1 MWLLYVPVTPF
12 IVFSFS
18 NSAIFLVDIFN
29 CLKVGS
35 FEASFTVLF
44 SRKVTW
50 GRCVRRWF
58 AVCQLRSSGLPL
70 IFVGTVV
77 AHNFFMFRFVIKI
90 CFTVSFVRI
99 FPPCCYSGF

>member
-1 MWLLYVPVTPF
+1 MWLLYVHVILY

-44 SRKVTW
+44 KGEMCS
-50 GRCVRRWF
+50 
-58 AVCQLRSSGLPL
+58 ALVC
-70 IFVGTVV
+70 
-77 AHNFFMFRFVIKI
+77 
-90 CFTVSFVRI
+90 CFSAEV
-99 FPPCCYSGF
+99 